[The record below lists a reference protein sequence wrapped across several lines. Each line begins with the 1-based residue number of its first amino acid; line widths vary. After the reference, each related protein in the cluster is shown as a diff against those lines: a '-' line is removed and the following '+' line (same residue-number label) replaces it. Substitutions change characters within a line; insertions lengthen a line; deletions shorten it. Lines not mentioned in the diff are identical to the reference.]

1 MLQYLIIYLIGINLF
16 TYIVFY
22 VDKKKAQKGKRRI
35 SEKELLQ
42 LSLIGGIIGALFAMK
57 NFRHKTQKK
66 SFYNKIYSILL
77 LYICLIL
84 YIIYK
89 LFIEG

>member
-1 MLQYLIIYLIGINLF
+1 MLQYLIIYLIAVNLF
-16 TYIVFY
+16 TYIAFY

>member
-16 TYIVFY
+16 TYIAFY

-57 NFRHKTQKK
+57 NFRQKK

-84 YIIYK
+84 YIVYK

>member
-16 TYIVFY
+16 TYIAFY

>member
-66 SFYNKIYSILL
+66 SFYNKIYAILL

-84 YIIYK
+84 YIVYK

>member
-16 TYIVFY
+16 TYIAFY

-35 SEKELLQ
+35 SEKEFLQ

-84 YIIYK
+84 YIVYK

>member
-16 TYIVFY
+16 TYIAFY

-84 YIIYK
+84 YIVYK

>member
-16 TYIVFY
+16 TYIAFY

-57 NFRHKTQKK
+57 NFRHKTQTK

-84 YIIYK
+84 YIVYK

>member
-16 TYIVFY
+16 TYIAFY

-57 NFRHKTQKK
+57 NFRHKTKK
-66 SFYNKIYSILL
+66 KLFYNKIYAILL

-84 YIIYK
+84 YIVYK

>member
-16 TYIVFY
+16 TYIAFY

-42 LSLIGGIIGALFAMK
+42 LSLIGGIIGALFGMK

-84 YIIYK
+84 YIVYK

>member
-16 TYIVFY
+16 TYIAFS

-84 YIIYK
+84 YIVYK

>member
-16 TYIVFY
+16 TYIAFY

-42 LSLIGGIIGALFAMK
+42 LSFIGGIIGALFAMK

-84 YIIYK
+84 YIVYK

>member
-16 TYIVFY
+16 TYIAFY

-66 SFYNKIYSILL
+66 SFYNKMYSILL

-84 YIIYK
+84 YIVYK